1 MKERGLDP
9 QRLAI
14 EQFAH
19 DGGELEGAWP
29 QAGFSRLASSTLVDG
44 GPPADV
50 VWSARGEERRVA
62 GGLPQTW
69 LQLDVATTVT
79 LQCQRCL
86 QPMSLPL
93 HIGRDFRFVRDEAE
107 AASLDEDSDDDVLAA
122 GRWFDLRALI
132 EDELIL
138 ALPVVPRHEECPQP
152 LAVPDS
158 VSALDD
164 EIADDAAPNPFA
176 ALAALRRPKAN
187 D

>member
-1 MKERGLDP
+1 M
-9 QRLAI
+9 AI

-19 DGGELEGAWP
+19 DGGVLEGAWP
-29 QAGFSRLASSTLVDG
+29 QAEFSRLASSTLAEGDA
-44 GPPADV
+44 PADV
-50 VWSARGEERRVA
+50 VWSATGEERRVA
-62 GGLPQTW
+62 GGAPQTW

-86 QPMSLPL
+86 QPMLLPL
-93 HIGRDFRFVRDEAE
+93 HIERAFRFVRDEAE

-138 ALPVVPRHEECPQP
+138 ALPVVPRHEQCPQP
-152 LAVPDS
+152 LSVPDS
-158 VSALDD
+158 VAELGD
-164 EIADDAAPNPFA
+164 EIAAEAAPNPFA